1 GLTASAHIITAV
13 IGLGVLALAWEI
25 AQLGWIAE
33 PIVLFLFS
41 FVTYYC
47 SCLLASCYRTGDPG
61 KRNYTYMEA
70 VKSNLVLGFFQFESN
85 KDANS
90 MDMVNDDKLNDVE
103 IERSQTGGNSASSW
117 MSNDGD
123 RDEKERHEEAEC
135 MSNKSVNGG
144 NNDDE
149 LMKSNVSEPLDTDKV
164 NNNEVPTCV
173 NEKGDEVVIFDEE
186 LVKEGSEKWK
196 YTVCGYFV
204 GSNMPG
210 YEVKYNIRR
219 MGGMHGLDE
228 IVVDNDD
235 LCFAKFKKEGGMNY
249 VVYQSPWMVNGRP
262 FIVQKWDLVKSTPCK
277 ILVWIRLFNVPLEA
291 WSIKGISTISSRP
304 RTAEEKEKVKGASN
318 KVGVKDGY
326 TEVRNGG
333 YTNGIGG
340 NVNKRQGGYQGR
352 NGATNN
358 NGRTDGVWNIGR
370 TNVEE
375 LKKSANKYAVL
386 SEENP
391 SNNEDDI
398 MIDKRLIVD

>member
-1 GLTASAHIITAV
+1 TRWTASAHIITAV
-13 IGLGVLALAWEI
+13 IGSGVLALAWAN
-25 AQLGWIAE
+25 AQLGWITG
-33 PIVLFLFS
+33 PTVL
-41 FVTYYC
+41 
-47 SCLLASCYRTGDPG
+47 
-61 KRNYTYMEA
+61 
-70 VKSNLVLGFFQFESN
+70 N

-291 WSIKGISTISSRP
+291 WSIKGIGTISSRP
-304 RTAEEKEKVKGASN
+304 MACTHCKVFGHSHFKCTVKPRTVEEKEKVKGASN
-318 KVGVKDGY
+318 KVGVKDGS

-358 NGRTDGVWNIGR
+358 NGRYMFR
-370 TNVEE
+370 P
-375 LKKSANKYAVL
+375 KAPA
-386 SEENP
+386 
-391 SNNEDDI
+391 
-398 MIDKRLIVD
+398 